1 MNERALLTTDNL
13 PQVGFAF
20 DIPDAASPEAVLAET
35 ETEPETP
42 QETGGPLPAGPD
54 PTLAQAKEPSQTAR
68 DTQMI
73 TPVQMALIK
82 ERGDFI
88 RRISELPSFTP
99 EEVAA
104 MSPEVQEDYKRVVA
118 LKHRLQAAVQRK
130 NGELLLARTVKGVG
144 HRVRTVTML
153 MQSTASVFLRVWPN
167 VNNDLRALFTLGT
180 VHLGVQ
186 EREAVRQV
194 VRGSLE
200 ALQRNIQKAHA
211 DLAFLGQALHQKD
224 PEFSEGDRLIVDAP
238 ALQRELKVFTA
249 EGDLFREIF
258 MAYDLLVMDSQS
270 LQWYGDAA
278 VSMRLGALEKEVHD
292 EFMKLRSFISGTI
305 HRAMHWVVKR
315 EEALRHRE
323 ERLGLSASQA
333 LLTDASQQAQ

>member
-1 MNERALLTTDNL
+1 MNEHALLTTEDL
-13 PQVGFAF
+13 PQAGFAF
-20 DIPDAASPEAVLAET
+20 DIPNGAPPEAVLAEA
-35 ETEPETP
+35 
-42 QETGGPLPAGPD
+42 ETGPVTHQEAGGSLPAGIGH
-54 PTLAQAKEPSQTAR
+54 TLVQAKEPSPSAK
-68 DTQMI
+68 DTQLP
-73 TPVQMALIK
+73 TPTQLVLIK

-144 HRVRTVTML
+144 HRVRTVTMF

-200 ALQRNIQKAHA
+200 ALKRNIQKAHA
-211 DLAFLGQALHQKD
+211 DLDFLGQALHEKD
-224 PEFSEGDRLIVDAP
+224 PEFSEGDRLIVEVP

-258 MAYDLLVMDSQS
+258 MAYDILVMDSQS

-278 VSMRLGALEKEVHD
+278 VSLRLGALEKEIHD

-323 ERLGLSASQA
+323 ERLGLSAAQS